1 MKRSGATAAAIVER
15 FLQFCWLALI
25 AGGALSAAVCGW
37 WDAPTLA
44 LTAIALVWC
53 GARILGAWRSP
64 PRAAVGLIALAW
76 CGFSLLHAWG
86 GPRGLAPAAIP
97 LLYLLVAAGLLVAR
111 TGRAGFRV
119 VALCFAALAAE
130 ALDSTGPGFFLAL
143 ACFVPWAVAAL
154 AAAEILRSLEGAAAQ
169 APTPRLAPRLA
180 LLAGSTAACI
190 LLLAAGLFFLLPRT
204 ANAARG
210 WLASRSPRLD
220 AFSARLTLREI
231 GELQMSSR
239 PIMHVTVFSPR
250 PVAGLKWRGGVL
262 TAFDGREWTNAEP
275 ALRLPEAAAGH
286 FALVASAQIETGAHI
301 SYDVEL
307 EPADS
312 TALFF
317 AGVPESLDLRD
328 LAVLRG
334 SSGQPHL
341 ARRPPGPFRYSAYSR
356 LEEPPEEAR
365 AADPAPPLDPA
376 GMARNLQLP
385 VSLDRRIPELARRW
399 ASGATGDLERARAIE
414 THLRTGYGYTLELPP
429 ARTADPL
436 ANFLFVR
443 RRGHC
448 EYFASAMAVMLRS
461 LGVPARLA
469 TGFESGFYNP
479 LTGQWLMRASDG
491 HAWVEAWLPSR
502 GWTAFDPTP
511 SAANPAASAAPTRFA
526 LYLDATRTFW
536 SRWVVNFDSTRQGA
550 LADRFDEAARVAGI
564 RWFDSLWDTG
574 NTWQRRA
581 AAGIRRFGLWLIA
594 AILFAACLRRFGPRA
609 IRALRLRIRVG
620 RARRRPVTAGDAT
633 LLYQRMLALLERRG
647 YRKPSWFTPDEFAA
661 SLPPGA
667 LAATVAE
674 FTAAYNALRF
684 GRRAPLGLR
693 MASLLEEL
701 GRQGGMR
708 P

>member
-1 MKRSGATAAAIVER
+1 MKRSGATAAAIIER
-15 FLQFCWLALI
+15 FLDVSWLALV
-25 AGGALSAAVCGW
+25 AGGALSAAICGW

-53 GARILGAWRSP
+53 GARLFGAWRSP
-64 PRAAVGLIALAW
+64 PRATVVLAALAW
-76 CGFSLLHAWG
+76 CGFSLLRAWD
-86 GPRGLAPAAIP
+86 GPRGLTPAVIP
-97 LLYLLVAAGLLVAR
+97 LLYLLVAVGLLVKR
-111 TGRAGFRV
+111 PGRAGLQV
-119 VALCFAALAAE
+119 AALCFAALAAE

-143 ACFVPWAVAAL
+143 ACFLPCVVAAL

-169 APTPRLAPRLA
+169 APAPRLAPRLA
-180 LLAGSTAACI
+180 ILAASTAACI
-190 LLLAAGLFFLLPRT
+190 LLLTAGLFFLLPRT
-204 ANAARG
+204 ADAARH
-210 WLASRSPRLD
+210 WRTSRGARLD

-231 GELQMSSR
+231 GELQASSR
-239 PIMHVTVFSPR
+239 PILHVTVFSPR

-262 TAFDGREWTNAEP
+262 TAFDGREWTNPEP
-275 ALRLPEAAAGH
+275 ALRLPEAATGH
-286 FALVASAQIETGAHI
+286 FALAASAQRQLGAHI

-334 SSGQPHL
+334 SSGQPRL
-341 ARRPPGPFRYSAYSR
+341 ARRPPGLFRYSAYSR

-365 AADPAPPLDPA
+365 AAGPAPPLDPA
-376 GMARNLQLP
+376 DLARNLQLP
-385 VSLDRRIPELARRW
+385 ASLDPRIPELARRW
-399 ASGATGDLERARAIE
+399 ADGATGDVARARAIE
-414 THLRTGYGYTLELPP
+414 NNLRADYGYTLELPP

-448 EYFASAMAVMLRS
+448 EYFASAMTVLLRS
-461 LGVPARLA
+461 LGIPARLA
-469 TGFESGFYNP
+469 TGFQSGFYNP

-491 HAWVEAWLPSR
+491 HAWVEAWLPGH
-502 GWTAFDPTP
+502 GWTTFDPTP
-511 SAANPAASAAPTRFA
+511 SAKYAASSPPARFA
-526 LYLDATRTFW
+526 LYLDAARTFW

-581 AAGIRRFGLWLIA
+581 AAGIHRFGPWLIA
-594 AILFAACLRRFGPRA
+594 AILFAAGVRRFGPRT
-609 IRALRLRIRVG
+609 IRALRLRVRVD

-633 LLYQRMLALLERRG
+633 LLYRRMLSLLERRG

-667 LAATVAE
+667 LRATVAE

-684 GRRAPLGLR
+684 GRRAPDRPR
-693 MASLLEEL
+693 MASLLAEL

>member
-1 MKRSGATAAAIVER
+1 MKRSGATAAASTER
-15 FLQFCWLALI
+15 FLGFSWLALV
-25 AGGALSAAVCGW
+25 AGGAISAAIGGW

-44 LTAIALVWC
+44 LTAVALVWS
-53 GARILGAWRSP
+53 GARLSGAWRSP
-64 PRAAVGLIALAW
+64 PRAAAGLIALAW
-76 CGFSLLHAWG
+76 CGFSLLHAWPE
-86 GPRGLAPAAIP
+86 PRGLPPAIIP
-97 LLYLLVAAGLLVAR
+97 VLYFLVAVRLLVTR
-111 TGRAGFRV
+111 TGRAGFPV
-119 VALCFAALAAE
+119 VALCFSALAAE
-130 ALDSTGPGFFLAL
+130 AFDSTGPGFFLAL

-169 APTPRLAPRLA
+169 APAPRLAPRLA
-180 LLAGSTAACI
+180 VLAGSTAACI

-204 ANAARG
+204 ADAARG
-210 WLASRSPRLD
+210 WLASQSPRLD

-262 TAFDGREWTNAEP
+262 TAFDGREWANPEP
-275 ALRLPEAAAGH
+275 APRLPEAAAGH
-286 FALVASAQIETGAHI
+286 FALVASARRQLGAHI

-312 TALFF
+312 TTLFF

-334 SSGQPHL
+334 SSGQPRL
-341 ARRPPGPFRYSAYSR
+341 ARRPPGLFRYSAYSR

-365 AADPAPPLDPA
+365 PVDPAPSPDPA
-376 GMARNLQLP
+376 EMARNLQLP
-385 VSLDRRIPELARRW
+385 ASLDHRIPELAHRW
-399 ASGATGDLERARAIE
+399 ASGAAGDLARARAIE
-414 THLRTGYGYTLELPP
+414 TYLRTGYGYTLELPP

-448 EYFASAMAVMLRS
+448 EYFASAMTVMLRS
-461 LGVPARLA
+461 IGVPARLA
-469 TGFESGFYNP
+469 TGFESGVYNP

-491 HAWVEAWLPSR
+491 HAWVEAWLPGR

-511 SAANPAASAAPTRFA
+511 SAANPAASSAPARFA
-526 LYLDATRTFW
+526 LYLDAARTFW
-536 SRWVVNFDSTRQGA
+536 SRWVVNFDSPRQGA

-581 AAGIRRFGLWLIA
+581 AAWVRRRGPWLVA
-594 AILFAACLRRFGPRA
+594 AVLFAACLRRFGPRA
-609 IRALRLRIRVG
+609 IRALRLRVRVG
-620 RARRRPVTAGDAT
+620 RARRRPATAGDAT
-633 LLYQRMLALLERRG
+633 LLYQRMLSILERRG

-667 LAATVAE
+667 LRATVAE

-684 GRRAPLGLR
+684 GRRAPLRPR

-701 GRQGGMR
+701 GRQGGTR
-708 P
+708 S

>member
-1 MKRSGATAAAIVER
+1 MQRSGATAAAIVER
-15 FLQFCWLALI
+15 FVQVSWLALV
-25 AGGALSAAVCGW
+25 ACGALSAAVCGW

-44 LTAIALVWC
+44 LTTAALVWC
-53 GARILGAWRSP
+53 GARLFGAWRRP
-64 PRAAVGLIALAW
+64 PRAAVALAALAW
-76 CGFSLLHAWG
+76 CGFSLLHAWDG
-86 GPRGLAPAAIP
+86 SRGLPPAAIP
-97 LLYLLVAAGLLVAR
+97 LLYFLVAAGLLVNR
-111 TGRAGFRV
+111 TGRTGLQ
-119 VALCFAALAAE
+119 VAARCFAALAAE
-130 ALDSTGPGFFLAL
+130 AFGSTGPGFFLAL
-143 ACFVPWAVAAL
+143 ACFLPCAVAAL

-169 APTPRLAPRLA
+169 APSPRLAPRLA

-204 ANAARG
+204 ADAVRRWRTSQGA
-210 WLASRSPRLD
+210 RLD

-239 PIMHVTVFSPR
+239 PIMHVTVFSPQ

-286 FALVASAQIETGAHI
+286 FALLGSAQRQPGPHI

-334 SSGQPHL
+334 LSGQPRL
-341 ARRPPGPFRYSAYSR
+341 ARRPPGLFRYSAYSR
-356 LEEPPEEAR
+356 LEAPPERER
-365 AADPAPPLDPA
+365 AADHAPPLDPVEV
-376 GMARNLQLP
+376 ARHLQLP
-385 VSLDRRIPELARRW
+385 ASLDPRIPELARRW
-399 ASGATGDLERARAIE
+399 ASGAAGDLERARAIE
-414 THLRTGYGYTLELPP
+414 TRLRTDYGYTLELPP

-448 EYFASAMAVMLRS
+448 EYFASAMTVMLRS

-469 TGFESGFYNP
+469 TGFESGIYNP

-491 HAWVEAWLPSR
+491 HAWVEAWLTGR
-502 GWTAFDPTP
+502 GWTTFDPTP
-511 SAANPAASAAPTRFA
+511 SAASSAPARFA
-526 LYLDATRTFW
+526 LYLDAARTFW

-581 AAGIRRFGLWLIA
+581 AAWVRRFGPWLIA
-594 AILFAACLRRFGPRA
+594 AVLFVAGARRFGPRA
-609 IRALRLRIRVG
+609 IRTLRLRIRVG

-633 LLYQRMLALLERRG
+633 LLYQRMLSILERRG

-667 LAATVAE
+667 LALAVAE

-684 GRRAPLGLR
+684 GRRAPLRPR

-701 GRQGGMR
+701 VRR
-708 P
+708 

>member
-15 FLQFCWLALI
+15 FLQVSWLALV

-44 LTAIALVWC
+44 LTAVALVWC
-53 GARILGAWRSP
+53 GARLLGARRSP
-64 PRAAVGLIALAW
+64 PRAAVALAALAW

-86 GPRGLAPAAIP
+86 GPRGLPPAVIP
-97 LLYLLVAAGLLVAR
+97 LLYFLVAVGLLVKR
-111 TGRAGFRV
+111 TGRAGFQV
-119 VALCFAALAAE
+119 AALCFAALAAE

-143 ACFVPWAVAAL
+143 ACFLPCAVAAL

-169 APTPRLAPRLA
+169 APAPRLAPRLA
-180 LLAGSTAACI
+180 LLAVSTAACI

-204 ANAARG
+204 ADAARR
-210 WLASRSPRLD
+210 WRASQGARLD
-220 AFSARLTLREI
+220 AFSGRLTLREI
-231 GELQMSSR
+231 GELQVSSR
-239 PIMHVTVFSPR
+239 PILHVTTFSPR

-262 TAFDGREWTNAEP
+262 TNFDGREWTNPEP
-275 ALRLPEAAAGH
+275 ALGLPEAAAGH
-286 FALVASAQIETGAHI
+286 FALVASAQRRPGAHV

-317 AGVPESLDLRD
+317 AGVPESLDVRD

-334 SSGQPHL
+334 SSGQPRL
-341 ARRPPGPFRYSAYSR
+341 ARRPPGLFRYSAYSR

-365 AADPAPPLDPA
+365 AADRAPPLDSA
-376 GMARNLQLP
+376 DLARNLQLP
-385 VSLDRRIPELARRW
+385 VSLDPRIPELARRW
-399 ASGATGDLERARAIE
+399 ASGAADDVARARAIE
-414 THLRTGYGYTLELPP
+414 TRLRTDYGYTLELPP

-469 TGFESGFYNP
+469 TGFESGVYNP

-491 HAWVEAWLPSR
+491 HAWVEAWLPGR
-502 GWTAFDPTP
+502 GWTTFDPTP
-511 SAANPAASAAPTRFA
+511 SANYAASSAPGRFA
-526 LYLDATRTFW
+526 LYLDAARTFW
-536 SRWVVNFDSTRQGA
+536 SRWIVNFDSTRQGA

-581 AAGIRRFGLWLIA
+581 AAWVRRFGPWLVA
-594 AILFAACLRRFGPRA
+594 AVLFAAGLRRFGPRA

-620 RARRRPVTAGDAT
+620 RARRRPATAGDAT
-633 LLYQRMLALLERRG
+633 LLYGRMLALLERRG

-667 LAATVAE
+667 LAAAVAE
-674 FTAAYNALRF
+674 FTTAYNALRF
-684 GRRAPLGLR
+684 GRRAPDRPR

-701 GRQGGMR
+701 SRR
-708 P
+708 